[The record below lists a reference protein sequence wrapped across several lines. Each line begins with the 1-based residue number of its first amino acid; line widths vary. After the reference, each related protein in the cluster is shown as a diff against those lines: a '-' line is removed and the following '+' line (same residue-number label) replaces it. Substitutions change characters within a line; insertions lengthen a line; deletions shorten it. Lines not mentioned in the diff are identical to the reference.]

1 MWWRL
6 SAPSNRARI
15 KGGPGYRLV
24 TWLIR
29 IILRVGWRLRVTGL
43 EHLPDPPYILAANH
57 SSELDPLI
65 LGVSVTDHVVFLVS
79 RHLEQLPIVFRMIRA
94 FDPVFVRRGLADIA
108 GVRATLDRLARGE
121 IVAIYP
127 EGKVVQDAPLG
138 PLHEGLAFIAIRAA
152 VPIVPVAIF
161 GASQMFPLGARWPR
175 SSRLTVKIGAPLVP
189 RAGDDARALTARLRD
204 SLLGLLA
211 EAPRRAQSV

>member
-1 MWWRL
+1 M
-6 SAPSNRARI
+6 SAPSDRVRI

-24 TWLIR
+24 RGLVR

-57 SSELDPLI
+57 SSEVDPLI
-65 LGVSVTDHVVFLVS
+65 LGVSVPDHVVFLVS
-79 RHLEQLPIVFRMIRA
+79 RHLEQLPIVFRLIRA
-94 FDPVFVRRGLADIA
+94 FDPVFVRRGLADVA
-108 GVRATLDRLARGE
+108 SVRATLGRLAQGE
-121 IVAIYP
+121 VVAIYP
-127 EGKVVQDAPLG
+127 EGKVVQDSPLG

-161 GASQMFPLGARWPR
+161 GARQMLPLGARWPR
-175 SSRLTVKIGAPLVP
+175 SSHLTVMIGPPLIP
-189 RAGDDARALTARLRD
+189 RAEEDARSLTARLRD

-211 EAPRRAQSV
+211 GAPRRAQSV

>member
-1 MWWRL
+1 V
-6 SAPSNRARI
+6 

-24 TWLIR
+24 RGLVR
-29 IILRVGWRLRVTGL
+29 VILRAGWRLRVAGL
-43 EHLPDPPYILAANH
+43 EQLPDPPYILAANH

-65 LGVSVTDHVVFLVS
+65 LGVSVPDHVVFLVS

-108 GVRATLDRLARGE
+108 SIRATLDRLAQGE
-121 IVAIYP
+121 VVAIYP
-127 EGKVVQDAPLG
+127 EGKVVQDSSLG

-161 GASQMFPLGARWPR
+161 GALQMFPLGARRPR
-175 SSRLTVKIGAPLVP
+175 PSRLTVKIGAPLFP
-189 RAGDDARALTARLRD
+189 RAGDDPRSLTARLRD
-204 SLLGLLA
+204 ALLRLLA
-211 EAPRRAQSV
+211 DEPRRAHSLQGR